1 MSNVQS
7 NVWFKFN
14 LLWWGSPKPHVENAY
29 EGDSGYTGVNLSNIC
44 GAKVA
49 PAQVIFN
56 VINNNSIWQE
66 YAQIW
71 CHVQKLYP

>member
-1 MSNVQS
+1 MCKVMS
-7 NVWFKFN
+7 
-14 LLWWGSPKPHVENAY
+14 GSSLIYFGEVPPKPHVEIAY

-66 YAQIW
+66 YTQI
-71 CHVQKLYP
+71 